1 MDINRRERRR
11 TSSCDANQASEP
23 SWYCYARMEQN
34 PRWELWRCFSGTFSL
49 PVRNSL
55 RQLKHAHQ
63 GEWIMGIYS
72 KTAFAVLALAL
83 SCSPLL
89 AQDGPQDSPAH
100 HQGARD
106 GFGSHRGSM
115 ASGENQGR
123 WGHRHGGFGRDGR
136 RGGRHS
142 GFAHLLN
149 DPSIRQQVGIT
160 DEQAATIRKQE
171 LDFRKT
177 EIRGRADLEVRR
189 VDLNALL
196 AADKPDR
203 AAINAKLQE
212 ISAAQLSLQK
222 SSIDYRLS
230 MRDAITPAQR
240 EKLRQLMRDRRQR
253 GGGPGRA
260 GRQGGG
266 RRGPGGAG
274 PAPDSQGKPQ
284 TND

>member
-1 MDINRRERRR
+1 
-11 TSSCDANQASEP
+11 
-23 SWYCYARMEQN
+23 
-34 PRWELWRCFSGTFSL
+34 
-49 PVRNSL
+49 
-55 RQLKHAHQ
+55 
-63 GEWIMGIYS
+63 MGIYS
-72 KTAFAVLALAL
+72 KTAFAVVALAL

-89 AQDGPQDSPAH
+89 AQDGPQDPPAGQ
-100 HQGARD
+100 QGPRD
-106 GFGSHRGSM
+106 GFGGLRRGSFG
-115 ASGENQGR
+115 SGGSSENQGR

-136 RGGRHS
+136 RGGRHF
-142 GFAHLLN
+142 GFTRLLN
-149 DPSIRQQVGIT
+149 DPSIRQQAGIT

-177 EIRGRADLEVRR
+177 EIRGRADLQVKRL
-189 VDLNALL
+189 DLKDLL

-203 AAINAKLQE
+203 AAINTKLQE

-253 GGGPGRA
+253 GGGSGRA

-266 RRGPGGAG
+266 RRGPGASA

-284 TND
+284 SND

>member
-1 MDINRRERRR
+1 
-11 TSSCDANQASEP
+11 
-23 SWYCYARMEQN
+23 
-34 PRWELWRCFSGTFSL
+34 
-49 PVRNSL
+49 
-55 RQLKHAHQ
+55 
-63 GEWIMGIYS
+63 MGIYA
-72 KTAFAVLALAL
+72 KTAFAVLVLAL

-89 AQDGPQDSPAH
+89 AQDGAEDPPAGH
-100 HQGARD
+100 EGARD
-106 GFGSHRGSM
+106 GFGARRGGM
-115 ASGENQGR
+115 GSGENQDR

-136 RGGRHS
+136 RGGRHF
-142 GFAHLLN
+142 GFARLLN
-149 DPSIRQQVGIT
+149 DPSVRQQVGIT

-177 EIRGRADLEVRR
+177 EIRGRADLDVKRI
-189 VDLNALL
+189 DLKDLL

-222 SSIDYRLS
+222 STIDYRLT

-240 EKLRQLMRDRRQR
+240 DKLRQVMRDRWQR

-266 RRGPGGAG
+266 RSGSRGPAA
-274 PAPDSQGKPQ
+274 APDSQAKPQ
-284 TND
+284 SND